1 MDDGSWAAAVFTRL
15 MSPSG
20 SRLEGM
26 LSLGTGKGYSGV
38 RVIPLFDIALL
49 VGEMRGNGN
58 SEAYGVF
65 WPILVLRL
73 LNFTTE
79 RPSCI
84 LPSSVITAPETPFSP
99 VCIYYSF

>member
-1 MDDGSWAAAVFTRL
+1 MLPCGWRN
-15 MSPSG
+15 
-20 SRLEGM
+20 EGQWE
-26 LSLGTGKGYSGV
+26 
-38 RVIPLFDIALL
+38 F
-49 VGEMRGNGN
+49 
-58 SEAYGVF
+58 EAYGVF

-99 VCIYYSF
+99 SASITVFRCRLTGFIFEGVTTDILEKELG